1 MANPHGKIPAEIY
14 KRLFNNLQPCNPE
27 RLNND
32 ILANIMRDD
41 GVRIPAGSGA
51 LYAGLTYLGQ
61 FIDHDL
67 TLENMTNLNTPG
79 IVDVDT
85 LVNKRTS
92 WFDLDYVYGKSN
104 QFLNAQGL
112 FDIAVNLV
120 GEEDLPRGPD
130 GRAIIAD
137 ERNEENLLVGQIHL
151 AFLKFHNKVYTDL
164 QLQNP
169 TWLLPQLITQSK
181 KIVQWHYQ
189 HIVINDFLAD
199 LCGKYFARLFDA
211 QGNPIIHPAI
221 KDLGASLPIEFTGAV
236 YRFGH
241 SMVRNGYYLNKDFDL
256 FPIFDPVI
264 PDLTGFRPLPPF
276 ESIDWSMF
284 FPMPYSK
291 GFQEMEAINPFI
303 VSSLF
308 DLPQIVAA
316 GLPSLAQRN
325 LDRGC
330 LYGLPS
336 GQDLA
341 RAMGIDENEIL
352 AHSKGNLN
360 FVTIN
365 PAITSEQ
372 IWILTQQFGEQTPL
386 WFYILMEA
394 YVFTNG
400 ISLGPLGSAIVGG
413 VFLSLI
419 YQNPESGVNNAF
431 VPILGQFGCIET
443 GSYYMSELLTFAFDL
458 SPFDISSQL
467 PDIDTN
473 FFDQHVNKQF
483 NIIQGRTHPRQ
494 PTVQPDLI
502 QEDAVQAYPGMVV
515 NQYDPTLILG
525 TATQAEVNQVAQN
538 ALNAG
543 LNSVYAV
550 FKFVANKNIQAIA
563 LGLIDS
569 LSQKLP
575 LPIITSPAIPIDY
588 TRDPIHITLSQLR
601 GRALTETFNNS
612 ITTTIQEA
620 QSILSQVEQ
629 EIADALTG
637 INIPIV
643 DINSFLRQDILIN
656 Q

>member
-1 MANPHGKIPAEIY
+1 MSNSHGKIPAENY
-14 KRLFNNLQPCNPE
+14 KRLFTNLQPCNPE
-27 RLNND
+27 RLNNN

-41 GVRIPAGSGA
+41 GVRIPAGLGT

-67 TLENMTNLNTPG
+67 TLEDLTNLNTPG
-79 IVDVDT
+79 IVDIDT
-85 LVNKRTS
+85 LINKRTS
-92 WFDLDYVYGKSN
+92 WFDLDCVYGKSN

-112 FDIAVNLV
+112 FDIAVNSV
-120 GEEDLPRGPD
+120 GEEDLTRGPD

-137 ERNEENLLVGQIHL
+137 KRNEENLLVGRIQL
-151 AFLKFHNKVYTDL
+151 AFLKFHNKVFTDL

-169 TWLLPQLITQSK
+169 TWFLPQLITQSK
-181 KIVQWHYQ
+181 RIVQWHYQ

-199 LCGKYFARLFDA
+199 LCGKYFARLFDT

-241 SMVRNGYYLNKDFDL
+241 SMVRNGYYLNQDFDL
-256 FPIFDPVI
+256 FPLFDPVLH
-264 PDLTGFRPLPPF
+264 DLTGFKPLPPF
-276 ESIDWSMF
+276 EALDWSMF

-308 DLPQIVAA
+308 DLPQVVAA

-365 PAITSEQ
+365 PAITPDQ
-372 IWILTQQFGEQTPL
+372 IQILTQQFGEQTPL

-400 ISLGPLGSAIVGG
+400 VSLGPLGSSIVGG
-413 VFLSLI
+413 VFLSLM
-419 YQNPESGVNNAF
+419 YLNQESGVNNAF
-431 VPILGQFGCIET
+431 TPTLGQFGCIET

-458 SPFDISSQL
+458 SPFDTSSQL

-494 PTVQPDLI
+494 PTVQPGLI
-502 QEDAVQAYPGMVV
+502 PEDAVQAYPGMVV
-515 NQYDPTLILG
+515 NRYDPTLILG
-525 TATQAEVNQVAQN
+525 TATQVEVNQVAQN

-550 FKFVANKNIQAIA
+550 FKFIGNKNIQAIA
-563 LGLIDS
+563 NGLITS
-569 LSQKLP
+569 LSKPIP
-575 LPIITSPAIPIDY
+575 LPVILHPSKPIDY
-588 TRDPIHITLSQLR
+588 TREPIQITSSQLR
-601 GRALTETFNNS
+601 GRALTETINNS
-612 ITTTIQEA
+612 LTTTIIEA
-620 QSILSQVEQ
+620 QAILLQVEQ
-629 EIADALTG
+629 EISNTLSG
-637 INIPIV
+637 INISIV
-643 DINSFLRQDILIN
+643 DVNYFLRQDILIN
-656 Q
+656 

>member
-1 MANPHGKIPAEIY
+1 MANPHGTIPAHKY
-14 KRLFNNLQPCNPE
+14 KRLFQDLPVCNIE

-32 ILANIMRDD
+32 ILANLMRDD
-41 GVRIPAGSGA
+41 AVRIPAGLEA

-67 TLENMTNLNTPG
+67 TLEDLSNLNNPNV
-79 IVDVDT
+79 VDVNS
-85 LVNKRTS
+85 LVNQRTS
-92 WFDLDYVYGKSN
+92 WFDLDCVYGDNN
-104 QFLNAQGL
+104 QFLNSQGF
-112 FDIAVNLV
+112 FDIAVNSV
-120 GEEDLPRGPD
+120 GEEDLPRGPN

-137 ERNEENLLVGQIHL
+137 PRNEENLIVAGLQL
-151 AFLKFHNKVYTDL
+151 AFLKFHNKVFSEL
-164 QLQNP
+164 QLKNP
-169 TWLLPQLITQSK
+169 TWLLPQLITKSK

-199 LCGKYFARLFDA
+199 LCGKYFSRLFDN
-211 QGNPIIHPAI
+211 QGNPIIHSAI
-221 KDLGASLPIEFTGAV
+221 KEVGASIPIEFAGAV

-241 SMVRNGYYLNKDFDL
+241 SMVRNGYYLNQDFDL
-256 FPIFDPVI
+256 FPIFDPLI
-264 PDLTGFRPLPPF
+264 PDLRGFRPLPPF
-276 ESIDWSMF
+276 EAIDWSMF

-303 VSSLF
+303 VGSLY
-308 DLPQIVAA
+308 DLPPVVAT

-341 RAMGIDENEIL
+341 RALDISEDEIL
-352 AHSKGNLN
+352 SHSKGNLN

-365 PAITSEQ
+365 PAITPEQ
-372 IWILTQQFGEQTPL
+372 INILTQQFGEQTPL

-400 ISLGPLGSAIVGG
+400 QSLGPLGSLIVGG
-413 VFLSLI
+413 VFLSLM

-431 VPILGQFGCIET
+431 TPVLGEFGCIET
-443 GSYYMSELLTFAFDL
+443 GSYYMSELLTFAFNL
-458 SPFDISSQL
+458 SPFDATSQL

-494 PTVQPDLI
+494 PTVQPALI
-502 QEDAVQAYPGMVV
+502 PEDAVQAYPGLVV
-515 NQYDPTLILG
+515 DQYDPTLILG
-525 TATQAEVNQVAQN
+525 TATQAEVNQVARN

-563 LGLIDS
+563 NGLFIP
-569 LSQKLP
+569 LSKGLP
-575 LPIITSPAIPIDY
+575 LPVILPPAQPIDY
-588 TRDPIHITLSQLR
+588 TRDPIKITSSQLR

-612 ITTTIQEA
+612 ITTTVVEA
-620 QSILSQVEQ
+620 QAILLQVEQ
-629 EIADALTG
+629 EIADALAG
-637 INIPIV
+637 INIPVV

-656 Q
+656 

>member
-1 MANPHGKIPAEIY
+1 MSNPHGSIPAHAY
-14 KRLFNNLQPCNPE
+14 KRLFPNLPVCNPD

-41 GVRIPAGSGA
+41 AVRIPAGLGA

-67 TLENMTNLNTPG
+67 TFEDKSNLNNPG
-79 IVDVDT
+79 VVDINT
-85 LVNKRTS
+85 LVNESTS
-92 WFDLDYVYGKSN
+92 WFDLDNVYGANN

-112 FDIAVNLV
+112 FDIAVNSV

-137 ERNEENLLVGQIHL
+137 PRDEENLIVAQLQL
-151 AFLKFHNKVYTDL
+151 AFLKFHNKVFNEL
-164 QLQNP
+164 QLANP
-169 TWLLPQLITQSK
+169 TWLLPQLVTQAK
-181 KIVQWHYQ
+181 RMVQWHYQ

-221 KDLGASLPIEFTGAV
+221 KDVGASIPIEFAGAA

-264 PDLTGFRPLPPF
+264 PDLKGFRPLPPF
-276 ESIDWSMF
+276 ESLDWSMF

-291 GFQEMEAINPFI
+291 GFQEMEQIDPFI
-303 VSSLF
+303 VGSLYN
-308 DLPQIVAA
+308 LPPVVAT
-316 GLPSLAQRN
+316 GLPSLSQRN

-341 RAMGIDENEIL
+341 RAMGIAEDEIL

-365 PAITSEQ
+365 PAITPEQ
-372 IWILTQQFGEQTPL
+372 IAILTQQFGEQTPL
-386 WFYILMEA
+386 WYYILMEA
-394 YVFTNG
+394 YVFTYG
-400 ISLGPLGSAIVGG
+400 RSLGPLGSAIVGG
-413 VFLSLI
+413 VFLSLM

-431 VPILGQFGCIET
+431 SPVLGQFGCIEN
-443 GSYYMSELLTFAFDL
+443 GSYYMSELLTFAFGL
-458 SPFDISSQL
+458 SPFDITSQL

-483 NIIQGRTHPRQ
+483 NIVQGRTHPREQ
-494 PTVQPDLI
+494 SINPLAPP
-502 QEDAVQAYPGMVV
+502 EDAVQAYPGLIVD
-515 NQYDPTLILG
+515 QYDPTLILG
-525 TATQAEVNQVAQN
+525 TATQIEVNTVAQN

-563 LGLIDS
+563 NGLFVP
-569 LSQKLP
+569 LSKALP
-575 LPIITSPAIPIDY
+575 LPVIVPPAQPIDY
-588 TRDPIHITLSQLR
+588 TRAPIQITRSQLR

-612 ITTTIQEA
+612 ITTTVVEA
-620 QSILSQVEQ
+620 QAMLLQVEQ
-629 EIADALTG
+629 EIADALAG
-637 INIPIV
+637 INIPVV
-643 DINSFLRQDILIN
+643 DVNSFLRQDILVN
-656 Q
+656 

>member
-1 MANPHGKIPAEIY
+1 MSNPHGKIPAEIY
-14 KRLFNNLQPCNPE
+14 KRLFSNLQPCNPE

-41 GVRIPAGSGA
+41 GVRIPAGLGA

-67 TLENMTNLNTPG
+67 TLEDLTNLNTPG
-79 IVDVDT
+79 IVNVDT
-85 LVNKRTS
+85 LVNGRTS
-92 WFDLDYVYGKSN
+92 WFDLDCVYGKN
-104 QFLNAQGL
+104 NEFLNSNGL
-112 FDIAVNLV
+112 FDIAVNSV

-137 ERNEENLLVGQIHL
+137 PRNEENLIIGGIQL
-151 AFLKFHNKVYTDL
+151 AFLKFHNKIFTDL

-169 TWLLPQLITQSK
+169 TWLLPQLITQAK
-181 KIVQWHYQ
+181 KNVQWHYQ

-199 LCGKYFARLFDA
+199 LTGKYFSRLFDKDN
-211 QGNPIIHPAI
+211 NPIIHPAI
-221 KDLGASLPIEFTGAV
+221 KELGASLPIEFVGAV

-241 SMVRNGYYLNKDFDL
+241 SMVRNGYYLNQDFDL
-256 FPIFDPVI
+256 FPIFDPI
-264 PDLTGFRPLPPF
+264 ISDLRGFRPLPPF

-284 FPMPYSK
+284 FPMPFSK

-303 VSSLF
+303 VGSLF
-308 DLPQIVAA
+308 DLPPVVAT

-341 RAMGIDENEIL
+341 RAMGISEEEIIS
-352 AHSKGNLN
+352 HSKGNLN

-365 PAITSEQ
+365 PAITQEQ
-372 IWILTQQFGEQTPL
+372 INIITQQFGEQTPL
-386 WFYILMEA
+386 WFYTLMEA

-400 ISLGPLGSAIVGG
+400 KSLGPLGSAIVGG
-413 VFLSLI
+413 VFLSLM
-419 YQNPESGVNNAF
+419 YQNPDSGVNNAF
-431 VPILGQFGCIET
+431 VPTFGQFGCIDT
-443 GSYYMSELLTFAFDL
+443 GSYYMSELLTYALNL
-458 SPFDISSQL
+458 SPFDVSSQL
-467 PDIDTN
+467 PDVDTN

-494 PTVQPDLI
+494 PSVQPALI
-502 QEDAVQAYPGMVV
+502 PEDGVQAYPGLTVD
-515 NQYDPTLILG
+515 QYDPTLILG
-525 TATQAEVNQVAQN
+525 TATQAEVNQVARN

-550 FKFVANKNIQAIA
+550 FKFIANKNIQAIA
-563 LGLIDS
+563 NGLFIP
-569 LSQKLP
+569 LSKDLP
-575 LPIITSPAIPIDY
+575 LPVILPPSQPIDY
-588 TRDPIHITLSQLR
+588 TREPIQITSSQLR

-612 ITTTIQEA
+612 ITTSVVEA
-620 QSILSQVEQ
+620 QAILSQVEQ
-629 EIADALTG
+629 EISNALAG

-643 DINSFLRQDILIN
+643 DVNSFLRQDILIN
-656 Q
+656 

>member
-1 MANPHGKIPAEIY
+1 MSNPHGRIPAEIY
-14 KRLFNNLQPCNPE
+14 KKLFPNLPVCNPD

-41 GVRIPAGSGA
+41 AVRPAAGLGA

-67 TLENMTNLNTPG
+67 TLEDLTNLNTPG
-79 IVDVDT
+79 VVDVNT
-85 LVNKRTS
+85 LVNGRTS
-92 WFDLDYVYGKSN
+92 WFDLDCVYGKNN

-112 FDIAVNLV
+112 FDIAVNTV

-137 ERNEENLLVGQIHL
+137 SRNEENLIVGGIQL
-151 AFLKFHNKVYTDL
+151 AFLKFHNKVFTEL
-164 QLQNP
+164 QLANP

-181 KIVQWHYQ
+181 KMVQWHYQ

-221 KDLGASLPIEFTGAV
+221 KDVGASIPIEFAGAV

-241 SMVRNGYYLNKDFDL
+241 SMVRNGYYLNQDFDL

-264 PDLTGFRPLPPF
+264 PDLRGFRPLPPF
-276 ESIDWSMF
+276 EAIDWSMF

-303 VSSLF
+303 VGSLYS
-308 DLPQIVAA
+308 LPPVVAT

-341 RAMGIDENEIL
+341 RAMGIAEDEIL

-365 PAITSEQ
+365 PAITPEQ
-372 IWILTQQFGEQTPL
+372 IAILTQQFGEQTPL
-386 WFYILMEA
+386 FYYILMEA

-400 ISLGPLGSAIVGG
+400 QSLGPLGSAIVGG
-413 VFLSLI
+413 VFLSLM
-419 YQNPESGVNNAF
+419 YQNPESGINNAF
-431 VPILGQFGCIET
+431 SPILGQFGCIEN
-443 GSYYMSELLTFAFDL
+443 GSYYMSELLTFAFGL
-458 SPFDISSQL
+458 SPFDITSQL

-494 PTVQPDLI
+494 PTVQPLLPP
-502 QEDAVQAYPGMVV
+502 EDAVQAYPGLVV
-515 NQYDPTLILG
+515 DQYDPTLILG

-538 ALNAG
+538 ALNLG

-550 FKFVANKNIQAIA
+550 FKFIANKNIQAIA
-563 LGLIDS
+563 AGL
-569 LSQKLP
+569 LVPLAKPLP
-575 LPIITSPAIPIDY
+575 LPVINPPAQPIDY
-588 TRDPIHITLSQLR
+588 TRAPIQITRAQLR

-612 ITTTIQEA
+612 ITTTVVEA
-620 QSILSQVEQ
+620 QAMLLQVEQ
-629 EIADALTG
+629 EIANALAG
-637 INIPIV
+637 VNIPVV
-643 DINSFLRQDILIN
+643 DVNSFLRQDILIN
-656 Q
+656 